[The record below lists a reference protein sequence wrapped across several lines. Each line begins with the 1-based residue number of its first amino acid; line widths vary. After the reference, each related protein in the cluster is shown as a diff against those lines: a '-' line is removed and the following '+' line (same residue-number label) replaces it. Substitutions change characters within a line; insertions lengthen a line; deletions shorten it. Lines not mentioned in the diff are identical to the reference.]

1 MGVRI
6 GMKLIITESQL
17 EGIVKEKLG
26 NKGPKINLIN
36 TNTLTPK
43 DERMIDKIKKVY
55 LILRNGM
62 VHLQFNDRPLI
73 NVMYELPP
81 LNDTSIT
88 ISKYSRNGDV
98 VLTKYYFKLQDGKGQ
113 LKFEV
118 LNPEDFG
125 YNNMIKNADNIISVY
140 WNMMY
145 GNIKSK
151 FKNFNIDLQ

>member
-62 VHLQFNDRPLI
+62 VHLQFRDRPLI

-81 LNDTSIT
+81 LNETSIT
-88 ISKYSRNGDV
+88 VSKYSRNGDV

-125 YNNMIKNADNIISVY
+125 YNNMIKNADNIISMY

-145 GNIKSK
+145 ANIKSK

>member
-62 VHLQFNDRPLI
+62 VHLQFRDRPLI

-81 LNDTSIT
+81 LNDTSIYV
-88 ISKYSRNGDV
+88 SKFSRNGDV
-98 VLTKYYFKLQDGKGQ
+98 VPTKYFLKLQDGKGH

-125 YNNMIKNADNIISVY
+125 YNNMIKNADNIISMY

-145 GNIKSK
+145 ANIKSK
-151 FKNFNIDLQ
+151 FKNFNIDLV

>member
-62 VHLQFNDRPLI
+62 VHLQFRDRPLI

-81 LNDTSIT
+81 LNETSIT
-88 ISKYSRNGDV
+88 VSKYSRNGDV

>member
-1 MGVRI
+1 
-6 GMKLIITESQL
+6 MKLIITESHL
-17 EGIVKEKLG
+17 EGIVKENLS
-26 NKGPKINLIN
+26 NKGPKINLIS

-55 LILRNGM
+55 LILRKGM
-62 VHLQFNDRPLI
+62 VHLQFNNKPLI

-81 LNDTSIT
+81 LNETSIT
-88 ISKYSRNGDV
+88 VSKFSRNGDV
-98 VLTKYYFKLQDGKGQ
+98 EPTKYFFKLQDGKGN

-125 YNNMIKNADNIISVY
+125 YNNMIKNADNIISMY

-145 GNIKSK
+145 ANIKSK

>member
-1 MGVRI
+1 
-6 GMKLIITESQL
+6 MKLIITESQL

-62 VHLQFNDRPLI
+62 VHLQFRDRPLI

-81 LNDTSIT
+81 LNETSIT
-88 ISKYSRNGDV
+88 VSKYSRNGDV

-151 FKNFNIDLQ
+151 FKNFNIDLV

>member
-1 MGVRI
+1 
-6 GMKLIITESQL
+6 MKLIITESQL

-62 VHLQFNDRPLI
+62 VHLQFRDRPLI

-81 LNDTSIT
+81 LNETSIT
-88 ISKYSRNGDV
+88 VSKYSRNGDV